1 MSVPSKNPSIFL
13 LMVKEVSLSHNCFLK
28 GIVITMSAQ
37 GWSLVTGGLGFI
49 GRHLVEAL
57 IKRGKQVRVL
67 DINPNTKQFHGEVD
81 IWKGS
86 ILDQDIIEQALEGVI
101 EVYHL
106 AAIPYLWSLNTN
118 DFFEVNF
125 KGTEILLNEAKKF
138 PINRFVYTSSETVL
152 RGWRHKS
159 TEPIDETQPLPLPE
173 ELPGPYSRS
182 KLLAEKAV
190 QGAVLDGVPAITV
203 YPTIPIGAGDVNLTP
218 PTRMIKDFLNG
229 KTLAYLECNLNLIPV
244 KAVAEGHILA
254 AEKGGVGE
262 RYILGQEN
270 MKMSEL
276 LLMIEQQSGKKMP
289 KRRIPYAVA
298 NLTAHVMELA
308 AWFSKRIPQASVEGV
323 RLAGANLVFNCDK
336 ARKELM
342 LPQYS
347 IPQALSE
354 AAGWLEEHGHL
365 D

>member
-1 MSVPSKNPSIFL
+1 MSK
-13 LMVKEVSLSHNCFLK
+13 
-28 GIVITMSAQ
+28 Q
-37 GWSLVTGGLGFI
+37 GVSLVTGGCGFI
-49 GRHLVEAL
+49 GRHLVQTL
-57 IKRGKQVRVL
+57 INHGQPVRVL
-67 DINPNTKQFHGEVD
+67 DISHCKEVFQEEID
-81 IWKGS
+81 FWSGS
-86 ILDQDIIEQALEGVI
+86 ILDKDLLYNAMQGVSV
-101 EVYHL
+101 VYHL
-106 AAIPYLWSLNTN
+106 AGIPHLWSKDPGDFYNLNVAGTKSVV
-118 DFFEVNF
+118 EVA
-125 KGTEILLNEAKKF
+125 GRVGLQKF
-138 PINRFVYTSSETVL
+138 IYTSSETVL
-152 RGWRHKS
+152 RGWRNS
-159 TEPIDETQPLPLPE
+159 SNSPINESQSSPE
-173 ELPGPYSRS
+173 LNELPGPYSRS
-182 KLLAEKAV
+182 KLQAEQIVV
-190 QGAVLDGVPAITV
+190 QEIKNGLPGVIV
-203 YPTIPIGAGDVNLTP
+203 YPTIPIGAGDINLTP
-218 PTRMIKDFLNG
+218 PTQMIKNFLNG
-229 KTLAYLECNLNLIPV
+229 KTLAYMECNLNLIPV

-270 MKMSEL
+270 LKMSEL

-289 KRRIPYAVA
+289 TRRIPYAVA

-308 AWFSKRIPQASVEGV
+308 ARFSKRIPQASVEGV